1 MSLGIWEVL
10 AIIGIALLFFGPSR
24 LPGLGR
30 SLGETMRGFK
40 QALDTKDDTEKS
52 KPPVKDDS
60 SDDTKPQA

>member
-52 KPPVKDDS
+52 NPPAKDDS